1 MRRTIKPRKAL
12 GNATSEVAVTIGTTA
27 TVIRKAVEVMAIAV
41 DDMRFESEQ
50 QSVVDRKQA
59 VLDAILDEKALT
71 AEASALGVGA
81 MLTKRCKALGL

>member
-59 VLDAILDEKALT
+59 VLDALLDEKALL
-71 AEASALGVGA
+71 AEASALGVSA
-81 MLTKRCKALGL
+81 ELTKRIKALGL